1 MIEEGY
7 GGGNG
12 EIVKMKKFFALIFAA
27 VMAAT
32 LFAGAAFADLP
43 DEVPP
48 ELAALPAAER
58 ESDGLAL
65 DKALVPLEELRA
77 IYSTID
83 ADEKDGAIRTLT
95 YPEFRDKYMKG
106 IDGVVIKKM
115 SFALSEA
122 INVSWFTAEKKTG
135 LGGPTSM
142 SALFQLDSASGRY
155 LYMGKG
161 QTDLL
166 ID

>member
-1 MIEEGY
+1 
-7 GGGNG
+7 
-12 EIVKMKKFFALIFAA
+12 MKKFFALTSSA
-27 VMAAT
+27 VMAAILLT
-32 LFAGAAFADLP
+32 GAAFADLP
-43 DEVPP
+43 DEVPA
-48 ELAALPAAER
+48 ELAALPAAEL
-58 ESDGLAL
+58 ESDGLAM
-65 DKALVPLEELRA
+65 DKALVPLEELKA

-83 ADEKDGAIRTLT
+83 ADEKDGAIRSLT

-135 LGGPTSM
+135 MAGPTALSV
-142 SALFQLDSASGRY
+142 LFQLDSASGKY
-155 LYMGKG
+155 LFMGKG

-166 ID
+166 IE